1 MHSAS
6 HKQRPSRARPACRFA
21 LLLIVC
27 LLPLAASADCPT
39 TGLTPIAALKGAA
52 GDALQGQRVT
62 VRGVVTGD
70 FRGEDRLRG
79 FWLQAGANGD
89 EPPAGIFVFTPEQ
102 ARDAAPVAPGVELAV
117 RARAGEF
124 RGLRQLARVE
134 QVTVCDR
141 PGLPAPVS
149 LPFPPVA
156 PSALEAYEGLYVRL
170 DTPLTVS
177 GHHELARFGSLTL
190 SAGGRLFRPTNAA
203 DGSAEDNERRR
214 LVLDDGSYQANPRP
228 LPYLDRDGT
237 RRVGSEVT
245 AASGIL
251 THAFGAWRL
260 HPLDTAQVR
269 FRDANPRPP
278 PPARGDGARIAG
290 FNVENYFLTP
300 GRRGAANAR
309 ELDAQRARLSA
320 VAAGLGA
327 DLIGLIE
334 VENRPA
340 AVADLARRLGEAAGV
355 DGGYRHFELDRPVG
369 ADAIR
374 VMLAWDPRRVTL
386 LAGPFIDDDP
396 VHHRP
401 PVAGHFRGTD
411 DGPGKL
417 VVVIHHKAK
426 SGCPSSGDVD
436 RGQGCWNERRTAQSR
451 ALARFLARLTDQ
463 TGTDRVLIVG
473 DINSYGDEDP
483 VRVLREAGYID
494 LVADRLPEASR
505 YSYVFQGESGYLD
518 GALASR
524 ALAAAVDGVAFWHV
538 NADELPEL
546 HEVNRRRA
554 AGPWRSSDHDPVV
567 ADLN

>member
-1 MHSAS
+1 MMV
-6 HKQRPSRARPACRFA
+6 QRRISVPNPLRHLA
-21 LLLIVC
+21 LLLFIS
-27 LLPLAASADCPT
+27 LLPLAAYADCPT
-39 TGLTPIAALKGAA
+39 TGLTPIAALKGTA

-79 FWLQAGANGD
+79 FWLQSVANDDGL
-89 EPPAGIFVFTPEQ
+89 PAGIFVFTPEQ
-102 ARDAAPVAPGVELAV
+102 ARDAAPVAPGVEVTV

-124 RGLRQLARVE
+124 RGLRQLSRVE
-134 QVTVCDR
+134 VLTVCAT
-141 PGLPAPVS
+141 PGLPAPLP
-149 LPFPPVA
+149 LPFPPA
-156 PSALEAYEGLYVRL
+156 TTDGLDDHEGLYVRI
-170 DTPLTVS
+170 DTPLTVT

-203 DGSAEDNERRR
+203 GGSTEDNARRR
-214 LVLDDGSYQANPRP
+214 LVLDDGSYRADPRP
-228 LPYLDRDGT
+228 VPFVDRDGT
-237 RRVGSEVT
+237 RRVGSEVRT
-245 AASGIL
+245 ASGIL
-251 THAFGAWRL
+251 TRAFGAWRL
-260 HPLDTAQVR
+260 HPLDVAAVR
-269 FRDANPRPP
+269 FRDANPRPAP
-278 PPARGDGARIAG
+278 PGHGNGARIVG

-320 VAAGLGA
+320 VAARLGA
-327 DLIGLIE
+327 DLVGLVE

-340 AVADLARRLGEAAGV
+340 AVADLARRLGEAVGI
-355 DGGYRHFELDRPVG
+355 DRGYRHFELDRPVG

-386 LAGPFIDDDP
+386 LAGPFIDEDP

-401 PVAGHFRGTD
+401 PVAGHFRTGD
-411 DGPGKL
+411 DGADML
-417 VVVIHHKAK
+417 VAVIHHKSK
-426 SGCPSSGDVD
+426 SGCPASGDVD
-436 RGQGCWNERRTAQSR
+436 RGQGCWNERRSAQSR
-451 ALARFLARLTDQ
+451 ALARFLARLMDQ
-463 TGTDRVLIVG
+463 TGTDRVLIIG

-483 VRVLREAGYID
+483 VRVLREAGYVD

-518 GALASR
+518 GALASP

-546 HEVNRRRA
+546 HELNRRRA

-567 ADLN
+567 VDLN